1 MAAGDVVVFVIIAG
15 KDKLPL
21 YTKPVA
27 ILAKNTGNNL
37 RHPSIFTYFSY
48 STFTFII
55 IYRSKSLDM
64 KHILCTFALEFLC
77 TYTDIILYE
86 TTDSLVSHAVRLPV
100 LCRP

>member
-1 MAAGDVVVFVIIAG
+1 MVVFVIIAG